1 MLAPQTSLKVIL
13 VVHFVLTVWASM
25 TEGYLPTAYIYMN
38 LFTLAFGAYGI
49 INQENSE
56 AIFMLFVLQIFTIL
70 QDIIFMG
77 IYQPRG
83 HKHFENV
90 ADLSVTADMRN
101 EYRFSLGMSIVNLL
115 LKPFTSFIVYRI
127 YQERGGSYGDFGIPG
142 IPGLG
147 GSSSGGPGYE
157 NIDRQSS
164 GNNSVETAEPHQSFE
179 KPYEQP

>member
-56 AIFMLFVLQIFTIL
+56 AIFMFLLLQVLGIILDIVMIGVHQPFANQRFENIL
-70 QDIIFMG
+70 Q
-77 IYQPRG
+77 
-83 HKHFENV
+83 N
-90 ADLSVTADMRN
+90 TDMRN

>member
-56 AIFMLFVLQIFTIL
+56 AIFMFFLMQTLSIGLDVV
-70 QDIIFMG
+70 FMG
-77 IYQPRG
+77 IYQPMGQRR
-83 HKHFENV
+83 FENGST
-90 ADLSVTADMRN
+90 DVTADMRN